1 MENISPELIR
11 ALASG
16 GVTVVL
22 ATVVLWF
29 MRGDILSRA
38 VYQKQTEDII
48 GRVVAEVSLKYQEM
62 TESVIERVL
71 IDVTSGIIKS
81 VQQML
86 VDWEN
91 ERAECDAKLH
101 IEVQQLKV
109 KNEQLVEELEW
120 NLKDGAHHR

>member
-29 MRGDILSRA
+29 MRA

-62 TESVIERVL
+62 AERMIERVL

-86 VDWEN
+86 SEWES

-109 KNEQLVEELEW
+109 KNEQLTEELEW
-120 NLKDGAHHR
+120 NLKDGAHCR